1 MATHLSTGR
10 WQDGGILLLG
20 VWLFVSPWVMGYPS
34 DSPPAVNAFI
44 AGAIIATLAVFDLY
58 KTYVWAVLVN
68 IIVGAWVA
76 ASPWVVDV
84 VADGPMSMSML
95 VVGIATI
102 VLGLWELRSDPDL
115 HQQWTGTA

>member
-1 MATHLSTGR
+1 MATHLSSKR
-10 WQDGGILLLG
+10 WQDGLILLLG

-34 DSPPAVNAFI
+34 DSPAAVNAFV
-44 AGAIIATLAVFDLY
+44 AGAILAALAAFDLY

-68 IIVGAWVA
+68 IVVGAWVA

-102 VLGLWELRSDPDL
+102 VLGLWEMRSDPDL

>member
-1 MATHLSTGR
+1 MATHLPTKR
-10 WQDGGILLLG
+10 WQDGVILLLG

-34 DSPPAVNAFI
+34 GSPPAVNAFI
-44 AGAIIATLAVFDLY
+44 AGAIIAALAIFDLY

-102 VLGLWELRSDPDL
+102 VLGLWEMRSDPDL
-115 HQQWTGTA
+115 HQQWSGMA

>member
-1 MATHLSTGR
+1 MATHLSAKR
-10 WQDGGILLLG
+10 WQDGVILLLG
-20 VWLFVSPWVMGYPS
+20 VWLFVSPWVFGYPS

-44 AGAIIATLAVFDLY
+44 AGAIIAALAAFDLY

-84 VADGPMSMSML
+84 VADGRMSMSML

-102 VLGLWELRSDPDL
+102 VLGLWEMRSDPDL
-115 HQQWTGTA
+115 HQQWAGTA

>member
-1 MATHLSTGR
+1 MATHLSAKR
-10 WQDGGILLLG
+10 WQDGVILLLG
-20 VWLFVSPWVMGYPS
+20 VWLFVSPWVFGYPS

-44 AGAIIATLAVFDLY
+44 AGAIIAALAAFDVY

-84 VADGPMSMSML
+84 VADGRMSMSML

-102 VLGLWELRSDPDL
+102 VLGLWEMRSDPDL
-115 HQQWTGTA
+115 HQQWAGTA

>member
-1 MATHLSTGR
+1 MATHLSAKR
-10 WQDGGILLLG
+10 WQDGIILLLG
-20 VWLFVSPWVMGYPS
+20 AWLFVSPWVMGYPS

-44 AGAIIATLAVFDLY
+44 AGAIIATLAIFDLY
-58 KTYVWAVLVN
+58 QTDVWAVFVN

-84 VADGPMSMSML
+84 VADGAMSMSML

-102 VLGLWELRSDPDL
+102 VLGLWEMRSDPDL

>member
-1 MATHLSTGR
+1 MATHLAAKR
-10 WQDGGILLLG
+10 WQDGIILLLG

-44 AGAIIATLAVFDLY
+44 AGAIIATLAIFDLY

-102 VLGLWELRSDPDL
+102 VLGLWEMRSDPDL